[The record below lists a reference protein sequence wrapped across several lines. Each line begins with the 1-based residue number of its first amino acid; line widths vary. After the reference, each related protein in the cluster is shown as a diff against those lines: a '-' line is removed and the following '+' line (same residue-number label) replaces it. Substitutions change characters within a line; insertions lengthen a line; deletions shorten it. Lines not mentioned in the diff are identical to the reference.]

1 MSSLN
6 VLYAL
11 IAASMVDEEGKD
23 FFTYCEEVS
32 DLALELKC
40 SVASPKGSVV
50 RRLEEL
56 DEAVPIKGVL
66 CGISRAKARI
76 SAGSSPYTRATRTV
90 KMALKPS
97 ALNG

>member
-50 RRLEEL
+50 RRLELLGSGREL
-56 DEAVPIKGVL
+56 ATFA
-66 CGISRAKARI
+66 CT
-76 SAGSSPYTRATRTV
+76 SSLRQPA
-90 KMALKPS
+90 
-97 ALNG
+97 